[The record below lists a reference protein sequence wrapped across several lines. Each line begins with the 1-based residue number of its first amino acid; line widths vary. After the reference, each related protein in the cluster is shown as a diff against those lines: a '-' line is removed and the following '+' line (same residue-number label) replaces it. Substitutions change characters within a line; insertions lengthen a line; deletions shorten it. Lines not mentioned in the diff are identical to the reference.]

1 MYYQRTWYA
10 SEEVE
15 RFRAKARWMNVELS
29 ERDKDTDKKEKRD
42 RIKESRYDKEYE
54 GYERG
59 IPDYLGRE
67 SARERKTMV
76 RFRCGDE

>member
-15 RFRAKARWMNVELS
+15 RLRAKGRWMNVELS

-42 RIKESRYDKEYE
+42 RIKESRYNKEYDRYMTE
-54 GYERG
+54 EFRITWEERVQEKEK
-59 IPDYLGRE
+59 RW
-67 SARERKTMV
+67 
-76 RFRCGDE
+76 

>member
-15 RFRAKARWMNVELS
+15 RLRAKAGWMNVELS
-29 ERDKDTDKKEKRD
+29 ERNKNTDKKEKRD
-42 RIKESRYDKEYE
+42 RIKESRYNKEYE
-54 GYERG
+54 YERG

>member
-1 MYYQRTWYA
+1 
-10 SEEVE
+10 
-15 RFRAKARWMNVELS
+15 MNVELS
-29 ERDKDTDKKEKRD
+29 ERRG
-42 RIKESRYDKEYE
+42 RIKESRYERE
-54 GYERG
+54 YERG